1 MKKVLNFSGF
11 LSEQDDYNKDLEND
25 LVRKNAKSVAAG
37 PFLDSRQNDN
47 NKSKKSSVNEMLATT
62 VTKFQSGGG
71 LKRAIKLFC
80 CRAGARSGLGVMG

>member
-37 PFLDSRQNDN
+37 EEREEEEEEVDADEIADDDSGD
-47 NKSKKSSVNEMLATT
+47 
-62 VTKFQSGGG
+62 GG
-71 LKRAIKLFC
+71 ADD
-80 CRAGARSGLGVMG
+80 